1 MQRLKS
7 PALGFSSLVHF
18 LGLSS
23 FAASFKFN
31 EAYGWH
37 FQYLTII
44 GLLLATLSF
53 TFGSLADITSSQR
66 LFRLKNAFSLVATP
80 LEVLVSILYGGLTL
94 VDKEL
99 VIPQEF
105 QMGLLPDIGFHALP
119 ALVLTIDFLF
129 LSPPWTISSRQALI
143 MSTTFAFAYWFWVEQ
158 CYRHNGW
165 YPYPIF
171 AALTTPWRIVLFTFS
186 GALMTASMET
196 LKLVYSKLNGSDSTK
211 K

>member
-1 MQRLKS
+1 MTIFYKLMM
-7 PALGFSSLVHF
+7 PGSSLF
-18 LGLSS
+18 D
-23 FAASFKFN
+23 N

-53 TFGSLADITSSQR
+53 TFGSLADITSSQG

-171 AALTTPWRIVLFTFS
+171 AALTTPWRIMLFTFS
-186 GALMTASMET
+186 GALMTASMEA
-196 LKLVYSKLNGSDSTK
+196 LKLVYSKINGSDSTK
-211 K
+211 I